1 MIDHQ
6 NSLYKHRLPCHIC
19 HYWNEILKK
28 SEVLRKGKKKD
39 FKSEFKEVK
48 KKEKKEEE
56 REGRK
61 AGWKKKLFLSVC

>member
-1 MIDHQ
+1 MSHM
-6 NSLYKHRLPCHIC
+6 SLLK
-19 HYWNEILKK
+19 WNTEKEWSLKK
-28 SEVLRKGKKKD
+28 RKKKD